1 MERYTKEQR
10 VIVVKTH
17 YKYGESYAETFR
29 KIRGIFGRRNAP
41 NQSTVQRIIKKF
53 EETGSIMN
61 SKTHAHARAHTHTH
75 TFMRKCHREFHQKR
89 KSVPAELWGTFVGYC
104 VPQLITVCVLYT
116 EIKISTLFE

>member
-1 MERYTKEQR
+1 VECYTKEQR

-17 YKYGESYAETFR
+17 YNYGESYAETVR

-61 SKTHAHARAHTHTH
+61 SKTHACARTHAHAHNYAE
-75 TFMRKCHREFHQKR
+75 MSSRISSKEEKCASGVVGNICRILCSTINR
-89 KSVPAELWGTFVGYC
+89 SVCT
-104 VPQLITVCVLYT
+104 LY
-116 EIKISTLFE
+116 